1 LRHEKSLRALG
12 ILIVVILLATFEIL
26 PMFQAA
32 LLGTGAMILTK
43 CVSINRA
50 RSSVDWSVLIAIA
63 ASFGLGNALEVT
75 GAAAVIANGF
85 IQIAQGNAWW
95 SLAVIYLVTILF
107 TELLSNNGAAALVF
121 PIALATAHTL
131 EVNFMPFAITIMIA
145 ASCAF
150 ATPIGYQTNLMVYG
164 PGGYR
169 FSDFTRIGLP
179 PNFICMI
186 IALVM
191 IPLIWKF

>member
-32 LLGTGAMILTK
+32 LLGAGAMILTK

-63 ASFGLGNALEVT
+63 ASFGLGKALEVT

-85 IQIAQGNAWW
+85 IQIAQGNA
-95 SLAVIYLVTILF
+95 
-107 TELLSNNGAAALVF
+107 
-121 PIALATAHTL
+121 
-131 EVNFMPFAITIMIA
+131 
-145 ASCAF
+145 
-150 ATPIGYQTNLMVYG
+150 
-164 PGGYR
+164 
-169 FSDFTRIGLP
+169 
-179 PNFICMI
+179 
-186 IALVM
+186 
-191 IPLIWKF
+191 